1 MKVKGSANEVRNSA
15 DKKIEII
22 KSDIITKTGELSDQI
37 NEVNSSIE
45 KRTEIV
51 MERMGFRA
59 STRRMFGKVGNK
71 IMTSANSVG
80 QNVGGRVAEL
90 KGKFVK
96 LKVGE
101 SNVDD
106 DDSERSIDINK

>member
-1 MKVKGSANEVRNSA
+1 
-15 DKKIEII
+15 
-22 KSDIITKTGELSDQI
+22 
-37 NEVNSSIE
+37 
-45 KRTEIV
+45 

-80 QNVGGRVAEL
+80 QSVGGRVTGL

-106 DDSERSIDINK
+106 DGSQRSIEIHK